1 MSTGEGFYDAEE
13 LRKQI
18 KDLKIQ
24 TVALEAEESVLLADN
39 ARCEDATAALKKELN
54 ILEALAEVHNLDP
67 DDGGEELPSQGG
79 ADERVRWA
87 EENRKLEVQ
96 ILNQEIRAALPRLE
110 AEALRAE
117 MGIHALQKK
126 ADALAAKPPS
136 SSSSSSSAEEKVS
149 APATSMFQKSV
160 QELEDDMGST
170 IEARIKL
177 RALMALDADA
187 KRRDKAA
194 LLTRISALRDQL
206 YGLLDEREVLREA
219 SKNLRL
225 NLGAEEA
232 RVALLLGRHAEARA
246 LIGQFH
252 SEQGW
257 QKESFLYHTA
267 ATDAV
272 MSVEDVP
279 AALRAWIPSAE
290 ADLTLDNIRAVLGSI
305 PGAGLDSVTLPV
317 YLELASRLDAQM

>member
-1 MSTGEGFYDAEE
+1 MSAGEGFYDAEE

-24 TVALEAEESVLLADN
+24 TVALEVEEGALLADN

-54 ILEALAEVHNLDP
+54 ILEALAEVHNLDAE
-67 DDGGEELPSQGG
+67 DGGEELPSSASS

-117 MGIHALQKK
+117 LSIHALQKK
-126 ADALAAKPPS
+126 AEALTAKAP
-136 SSSSSSSAEEKVS
+136 SSSSSSSAEEKAS

-160 QELEDDMGST
+160 EELEDDMGAT

-177 RALMALDADA
+177 RALMAMDADA

-194 LLTRISALRDQL
+194 LLARISALRDQL
-206 YGLLDEREVLREA
+206 YGLLDERESLREA

-225 NLGAEEA
+225 TLGAEEA
-232 RVALLLGRHAEARA
+232 RIALLLGRHSEARA
-246 LIGQFH
+246 LIAQFH
-252 SEQGW
+252 SQQGW
-257 QKESFLYHTA
+257 QRESFLYHTA
-267 ATDAV
+267 AADAL

-279 AALRAWIPSAE
+279 AALRAWIPSNE
-290 ADLTLDNIRAVLGSI
+290 ADLSLENIHAVLGNI
-305 PGAGLDSVTLPV
+305 PGAALDAVSLPV
-317 YLELASRLDAQM
+317 YMELASKLDEQS